1 MSKDKR
7 SFFEKL
13 TGSVSLN
20 EESEEPR
27 EENEE
32 KGAHKGEAGWLEEE
46 NEEAQLTVDV
56 YQTPTEIIIKSI
68 VAGVKPDD
76 LQISITRDMV
86 TIRGK
91 REENKEG
98 EDDDYFYNELYWGS
112 FSRTIMLPQEI
123 EPEETEAIEKHGLLV
138 IRLPKVDREKQTKL
152 KVRSI

>member
-13 TGSVSLN
+13 TGSVSLSD
-20 EESEEPR
+20 ESDELTED
-27 EENEE
+27 NEE
-32 KGAHKGEAGWLEEE
+32 KGARKGEAGWLEEE

-98 EDDDYFYNELYWGS
+98 EDDDYFYHELYWGS